1 MFEQHFL
8 SPDTADPEVFG
19 PLQGGERVMWRGRCG
34 VAEYAFDQAAS
45 MPRWTL
51 PESTDVL
58 VTDRR
63 VIYAHTPKDGDRVR
77 SGELRWLWPQ
87 HIRVQPGAR
96 SDNRGAAATQIQLV
110 CGGADGTF
118 PALVFAGGD
127 LATVG
132 DADRVA
138 NTVRQAIARFRI
150 DNATQLDLDPNQ
162 TRMLSR
168 ALIGPEFR
176 NHQGGEG
183 QTVSVIGAL
192 LVNRPSAFAITT
204 PATRFAK
211 PAASSPAASSPS
223 PAPAAP
229 ASSPAAASS
238 PAPAASS
245 AAPAV
250 ASASA
255 AAGSSAASSAASSPA
270 SAAGSTSTPRSS
282 DDAGQPSFL
291 DRAEGTRLI
300 SYRPGRAADA
310 ARAIMAARAEQEAQ
324 QAEPEIASRAADL
337 AARVANMVTASVPEE
352 DPTGSPAEKPVDK
365 HAADEDTGESAVV
378 IEFPLRFTKRP
389 EPRIPE
395 PRHSEPRQTEP
406 RPTGPGHAEPR
417 QTDAGHADPRQT
429 EPGHVDPRTTDR
441 VHADPRLGDDVPTTN
456 LAARAQSLRRTAAR
470 MAANSGRGRIG
481 TRRPSDREPGITSRS
496 NRDR

>member
-8 SPDTADPEVFG
+8 SPDTADPAVFG

-63 VIYAHTPKDGDRVR
+63 VIYAHTPKDGERVR
-77 SGELRWLWPQ
+77 SGELQWLWPQ

-127 LATVG
+127 LATAG

-138 NTVRQAIARFRI
+138 NTIRQAIARFRI
-150 DNATQLDLDPNQ
+150 DNAARLDLDPHQ

-176 NHQGGEG
+176 NHQGGAG

-192 LVNRPSAFAITT
+192 LVNRPSAA
-204 PATRFAK
+204 
-211 PAASSPAASSPS
+211 
-223 PAPAAP
+223 AAP
-229 ASSPAAASS
+229 APGFAPVSDSAPAPESSP
-238 PAPAASS
+238 
-245 AAPAV
+245 
-250 ASASA
+250 
-255 AAGSSAASSAASSPA
+255 
-270 SAAGSTSTPRSS
+270 TN
-282 DDAGQPSFL
+282 DDHASFL
-291 DRAEGTRLI
+291 DRAEGTRPI

-310 ARAIMAARAEQEAQ
+310 ARAIMAARAEQETQ
-324 QAEPEIASRAADL
+324 QSEPAVASRAADL
-337 AARVANMVTASVPEE
+337 AARVADLVNASVPEE
-352 DPTGSPAEKPVDK
+352 KPEVRLEEKP
-365 HAADEDTGESAVV
+365 EPSGESAVI
-378 IEFPLRFTKRP
+378 IEFPLRMSKRP
-389 EPRIPE
+389 AEPRIPE
-395 PRHSEPRQTEP
+395 PRHSEPRYT
-406 RPTGPGHAEPR
+406 
-417 QTDAGHADPRQT
+417 DPR
-429 EPGHVDPRTTDR
+429 R
-441 VHADPRLGDDVPTTN
+441 ADDVPTAN
-456 LAARAQSLRRTAAR
+456 LAARAESLRKTAAR
-470 MAANSGRGRIG
+470 MAANSGRGRLG
-481 TRRPSDREPGITSRS
+481 ARRPSDREPGITSRG